1 MVIFLISFIDLSQ
14 MIQQGLILFI
24 DFIIF
29 KNLISFDFHFN
40 ITFSIQCFKFHLFY
54 SYIFMN
60 FDYSLFH
67 NYL

>member
-1 MVIFLISFIDLSQ
+1 MVIFLISFINLNQ
-14 MIQQGLILFI
+14 MIQQGFILFI

-40 ITFSIQCFKFHLFY
+40 IIFSIQYFKYHLFY

-60 FDYSLFH
+60 FY
-67 NYL
+67 Y